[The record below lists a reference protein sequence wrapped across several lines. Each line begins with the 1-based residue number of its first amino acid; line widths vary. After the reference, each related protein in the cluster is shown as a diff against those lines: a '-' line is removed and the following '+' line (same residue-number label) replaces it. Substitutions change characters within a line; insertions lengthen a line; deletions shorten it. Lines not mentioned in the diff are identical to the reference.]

1 MDATL
6 APVDCSRVGVTAA
19 APRLSR
25 KHAGAYYTGD
35 SVVEA
40 LVSWAVRSVQD
51 RMLDPSCGDGR
62 FLAAHRNSV
71 GIEQDDLAAGQA
83 IARAPWALV
92 HDGDFFQ
99 WAGATAERFDSAAG
113 NPPFIRYQTFKGD
126 VRARALGLCSKHGAD
141 FNGLS
146 SSWAPFLVA
155 TATLLNPG
163 GRMAFVVPAEIG
175 HAPYA
180 APLLDY
186 LVANFA
192 RVQVVAVREKLF
204 PDLSED
210 CWLLYTDGFGGSTDH
225 IRFTV
230 QERFAWSAR
239 PPEAGE
245 CVSMTEFQGVWNR
258 RLRPFLLPPAIRDLY
273 RIAATDEGSRRFT
286 DIAQVGIGYVSGDN
300 DFFHLRPSQAEQW
313 GIPAALLH
321 PSVRNS
327 RALPARQITPKTV
340 ASWRAA
346 DAPALLLR
354 LQRGI
359 PVPRAVRRY
368 LDSEAGQIARTAYK
382 CRVREPWYAVPDVQV
397 PDFVLTYMSGRSVSL
412 VRNSAGVTCTNTVHG
427 VRVRDP
433 ALAAKFLPSWGS
445 PFIQLSCEL
454 EGHALGGGMLKL
466 EPREAGRVLFPSPD
480 LMPELDARVI
490 AEGVTTMQRW
500 RHYGG

>member
-1 MDATL
+1 MVYMSPAL
-6 APVDCSRVGVTAA
+6 PH
-19 APRLSR
+19 LSR

-35 SVVEA
+35 AVVEA
-40 LVSWAVRSVQD
+40 LVSWAVRAD
-51 RMLDPSCGDGR
+51 YERMLDPSCGDGR

-71 GIEQDDLAAGQA
+71 GIEQDDAAASEA

-92 HDGDFFQ
+92 HEGDFFQ
-99 WAGATAERFDSAAG
+99 WADATAERFNCAAG

-126 VRARALGLCSKHGAD
+126 VRARAIALCSKHGAD
-141 FNGLS
+141 FSGLS

-155 TATLLNPG
+155 TASLLRPG

-186 LVANFA
+186 LVANFT

-204 PDLSED
+204 PELSED
-210 CWLLYTDGFGGSTDH
+210 CWLLYTEGFGGSTDH
-225 IRFTV
+225 IQFTV
-230 QERFAWSAR
+230 QDRFAWSTR
-239 PPEAGE
+239 PPAKAEHVA
-245 CVSMTEFQGVWNR
+245 VAEFQGVWNR
-258 RLRPFLLPPAIRDLY
+258 RLRPFLLPASIRELY
-273 RIAATDEGSRRFT
+273 RRAAAHSDSRRFSE
-286 DIAQVGIGYVSGDN
+286 IAQVGIGYVSGDN
-300 DFFHLRPSQAEQW
+300 DFFHLRPSEAAQW
-313 GIPAALLH
+313 EIPGALLH
-321 PSVRNS
+321 PSVRNG
-327 RALPARQITPKTV
+327 RALPARQITAKTV

-354 LQRGI
+354 LKRGDQ
-359 PVPRAVRRY
+359 VPAAVKRY
-368 LDSEAGQIARTAYK
+368 LDSEAGQVARTAYK
-382 CRVREPWYAVPDVQV
+382 CRNREPWYAVPDVHV
-397 PDFVLTYMSGRSVSL
+397 PDFVLTYMSGRSVRL

-433 ALAAKFLPSWGS
+433 KLAAKLLPSWGS

-466 EPREAGRVLFPSPD
+466 EPREAGRVLFPSPA
-480 LMPELDARVI
+480 LASKRSAGVI

-500 RHYGG
+500 RHYGS

>member
-1 MDATL
+1 MT
-6 APVDCSRVGVTAA
+6 APA
-19 APRLSR
+19 RLSR
-25 KHAGAYYTGD
+25 KHSGAYYTGD
-35 SVVEA
+35 AVVEA
-40 LVSWAVRSVQD
+40 LVGWAVRGEHD

-62 FLAAHRNSV
+62 FLATHRNSV
-71 GIEQDDLAAGQA
+71 GIEQDDAAASRA

-92 HDGDFFQ
+92 HEGDFFQ
-99 WAGATAERFDSAAG
+99 WAEATAERFDCAAG

-126 VRARALGLCSKHGAD
+126 VRARAIDLCRKHGAE

-155 TATLLNPG
+155 TASLLKTG

-186 LVANFA
+186 LVANFT

-204 PDLSED
+204 PELSED
-210 CWLLYTDGFGGSTDH
+210 CWLLYTEGFGGSTDH

-230 QERFAWSAR
+230 QDRFVWSMR
-239 PPEAGE
+239 PPATAERVA
-245 CVSMTEFQGVWNR
+245 VAEFQGVWNR
-258 RLRPFLLPPAIRDLY
+258 RLRPFLLPSPIRDLY
-273 RIAATDEGSRRFT
+273 RVAATHADSRRFSE
-286 DIAQVGIGYVSGDN
+286 IAQVGIGYVSGDN
-300 DFFHLRPSQAEQW
+300 DFFHLRPSQADQW
-313 GIPAALLH
+313 GIPPTLLH

-327 RALPARQITPKTV
+327 RVLPARQITPKTV
-340 ASWRAA
+340 ESWRKA

-354 LQRGI
+354 LQRGTK
-359 PVPRAVRRY
+359 VPIAVRRY

-382 CRVREPWYAVPDVQV
+382 CRKREPWYAVPDVQV

-412 VRNSAGVTCTNTVHG
+412 VRNSASVTCTNTVHG
-427 VRVRDP
+427 VRIRDQ
-433 ALAAKFLPSWGS
+433 ALAAKLLPSWGS

-454 EGHALGGGMLKL
+454 EGHALGGGMLKI
-466 EPREAGRVLFPSPD
+466 EPREAGRVLFPAPV
-480 LMPELDARVI
+480 LVPELDAATI
-490 AEGVTTMQRW
+490 AEGVTIMQRW